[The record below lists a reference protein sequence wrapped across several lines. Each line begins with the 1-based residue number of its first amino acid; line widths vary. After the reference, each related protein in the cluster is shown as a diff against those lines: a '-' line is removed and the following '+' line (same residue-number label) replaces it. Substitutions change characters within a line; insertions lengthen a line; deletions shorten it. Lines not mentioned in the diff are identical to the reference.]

1 MKLAWTIK
9 SRDFDCE
16 MRTKSSAM
24 SNEKKK
30 SPKGETDDADDAAA
44 AVDED
49 DDDDAFSRNVSRMF
63 SLRSALAF
71 DPHTR
76 RGSRAPT
83 TCRQRSLS
91 PVLFLKIFIFF
102 FKFLIINFF
111 FCNSLSRATGGEP
124 PDRRWPTG
132 SSSGDRH
139 IDSPRVAIRIII
151 DPLGDPRWTT
161 WSPSLGVNAGAY
173 VVLGIDDGHCLS
185 RSFHVK
191 RLSTLGSSTPNI
203 YIFFF
208 NLTKADNVNPV
219 EPSKNPI
226 NPAKPSKTQ

>member
-1 MKLAWTIK
+1 
-9 SRDFDCE
+9 
-16 MRTKSSAM
+16 M

-44 AVDED
+44 AVDEDD

-102 FKFLIINFF
+102 F
-111 FCNSLSRATGGEP
+111 
-124 PDRRWPTG
+124 
-132 SSSGDRH
+132 
-139 IDSPRVAIRIII
+139 
-151 DPLGDPRWTT
+151 
-161 WSPSLGVNAGAY
+161 
-173 VVLGIDDGHCLS
+173 
-185 RSFHVK
+185 
-191 RLSTLGSSTPNI
+191 
-203 YIFFF
+203 
-208 NLTKADNVNPV
+208 
-219 EPSKNPI
+219 
-226 NPAKPSKTQ
+226 

>member
-1 MKLAWTIK
+1 
-9 SRDFDCE
+9 
-16 MRTKSSAM
+16 M

-102 FKFLIINFF
+102 F
-111 FCNSLSRATGGEP
+111 
-124 PDRRWPTG
+124 
-132 SSSGDRH
+132 
-139 IDSPRVAIRIII
+139 
-151 DPLGDPRWTT
+151 
-161 WSPSLGVNAGAY
+161 
-173 VVLGIDDGHCLS
+173 
-185 RSFHVK
+185 
-191 RLSTLGSSTPNI
+191 
-203 YIFFF
+203 
-208 NLTKADNVNPV
+208 
-219 EPSKNPI
+219 
-226 NPAKPSKTQ
+226 